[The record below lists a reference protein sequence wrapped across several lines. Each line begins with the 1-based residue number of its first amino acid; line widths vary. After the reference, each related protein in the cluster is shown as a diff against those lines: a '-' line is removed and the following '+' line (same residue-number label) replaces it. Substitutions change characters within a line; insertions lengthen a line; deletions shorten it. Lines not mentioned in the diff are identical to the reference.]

1 MREDLRELWRFRE
14 LFISVVQREIK
25 IRYKNSALGFLWSF
39 INPLVTTA
47 VMTLVFGTVLS
58 NGIPN
63 YSAYV
68 LAAYLPYMFFQF
80 SVLDSA
86 QSVLGSIQ
94 LVKKIYFPREV
105 LPLAAVASNFIH
117 LLLGYVVFFL
127 FLLTVYLRDR
137 TVIPF
142 QITTLFLPLLLL
154 INLMLAVGVSLIVS
168 ALNTLYEDVK
178 YIVGVLMY
186 LLFFLCPIMYFA
198 EEVANSRSNIQS
210 HYLIYKLY
218 NLNPIAVLTTAYRKI
233 LLAPIKVPIRNPDG
247 KPLDADT
254 LPMAWDYVAYSF
266 VLSFLIMVGGY
277 ALFNRMKWR
286 FVERP

>member
-1 MREDLRELWRFRE
+1 
-14 LFISVVQREIK
+14 
-25 IRYKNSALGFLWSF
+25 
-39 INPLVTTA
+39 
-47 VMTLVFGTVLS
+47 
-58 NGIPN
+58 
-63 YSAYV
+63 
-68 LAAYLPYMFFQF
+68 MFFQF

-247 KPLDADT
+247 KPLVADT